1 MEETTYLEDFLQ
13 STELIPNDVRRDFEL
28 MREHDRECS
37 EMSNRI
43 SNGEKKIFQYL
54 KKIKLDNEANAT
66 TAASNNNEITTT
78 DCNEMKS
85 DYEEIKSLRNRLH
98 HRALQ
103 KVSLASNM
111 LKDIEQFINKLDND
125 LNCFEIDLRGEN
137 QISFFPRI
145 FITTASCMKC
155 TNEKFFS

>member
-43 SNGEKKIFQYL
+43 SNNENKVFQHL
-54 KKIKLDNEANAT
+54 KKIKLDNE
-66 TAASNNNEITTT
+66 TTT
-78 DCNEMKS
+78 NNTEVNTSANQDHIDMK
-85 DYEEIKSLRNRLH
+85 DIYGEIKGLRSRLH

-125 LNCFEIDLRGEN
+125 LNCFEVDLRGKIRLTICLL
-137 QISFFPRI
+137 IS
-145 FITTASCMKC
+145 
-155 TNEKFFS
+155 

>member
-37 EMSNRI
+37 EMSNKI
-43 SNGEKKIFQYL
+43 SNNEKKIFQYL
-54 KKIKLDNEANAT
+54 KKIKLDNETNAATNNTVAAT
-66 TAASNNNEITTT
+66 TTNQDYIEVKDAYG
-78 DCNEMKS
+78 EMKG
-85 DYEEIKSLRNRLH
+85 LRNRLH

-125 LNCFEIDLRGEN
+125 LNCFEVDLRGET
-137 QISFFPRI
+137 RL
-145 FITTASCMKC
+145 TTCLLILQQCS
-155 TNEKFFS
+155 